1 MSFKDVVLVPCFF
14 AQTSLQNE
22 LNLYFEKSSL
32 DPLKTQHVD
41 KSAYSH
47 ARKKLKYEVYHAL
60 NNSFLEDV
68 NEQYLSKR
76 FNGFRVLG
84 IDGTTIK
91 LPQSDCLER
100 EFGVWNARNGK
111 SSPRARVS
119 AFFDCLNYVAYDCQ
133 LDSKDLGERQ
143 QASKNIANTEL
154 MESDLIVMDRGY
166 ASAWLFAQI
175 LAKNADFCVRM
186 PESWKDVKEFKNDP
200 ERTDEIIQLALT
212 HSAKKQCNKLKIS
225 KEDIK
230 IRLVKVLL
238 DNSEIEVLATSIHSS
253 EYDEIFFKDLYKL
266 RWETEE
272 NYKVIKSVI
281 RIENFIGKTVK
292 AIRQEF
298 FARIFMLNISSVIRI
313 EAQRN
318 FDLKEAERRR
328 KNKTSTASKINFKAT
343 LAKIR
348 NAGVQLFHDI
358 IPQALSRMIS
368 KVMQDL
374 TAIVPGRSYKRT
386 KRNAKG
392 PFQTY
397 SGI

>member
-1 MSFKDVVLVPCFF
+1 MIISWQC
-14 AQTSLQNE
+14 SSR
-22 LNLYFEKSSL
+22 EK
-32 DPLKTQHVD
+32 
-41 KSAYSH
+41 
-47 ARKKLKYEVYHAL
+47 
-60 NNSFLEDV
+60 
-68 NEQYLSKR
+68 LS
-76 FNGFRVLG
+76 
-84 IDGTTIK
+84 
-91 LPQSDCLER
+91 
-100 EFGVWNARNGK
+100 
-111 SSPRARVS
+111 
-119 AFFDCLNYVAYDCQ
+119 
-133 LDSKDLGERQ
+133 
-143 QASKNIANTEL
+143 
-154 MESDLIVMDRGY
+154 
-166 ASAWLFAQI
+166 
-175 LAKNADFCVRM
+175 
-186 PESWKDVKEFKNDP
+186 
-200 ERTDEIIQLALT
+200 
-212 HSAKKQCNKLKIS
+212 
-225 KEDIK
+225 
-230 IRLVKVLL
+230 LVKVLL
-238 DNSEIEVLATSIHSS
+238 DNGEIEVLATSIHSS